1 MRPLTF
7 FPLLGSVA
15 LALSGCGSS
24 TPNDPG
30 EPEYALEVRWLGD
43 APSAPTQLAFNRAV
57 SRIKSIVVG
66 GLSPV
71 QLPADFNLE
80 QCNPDLG
87 GHPSI
92 PQETVQGLII
102 YVLVEPIDGQGNVLG
117 SAGPCLVRAENQN
130 KPALGVMRLD
140 EADLATFSTQERLDA
155 LILHETLHV
164 VGFGTIWTDNSL
176 LTGEDTPDARFVGAE
191 AREACV
197 EEMSGETTC
206 ANDVPVHSADGE
218 GSAYSHWRESVFV
231 SELMTPFLQAGS
243 APLSAMS
250 IRSLADLGYEVSA
263 SSADAFVVAAGLRAA
278 SLQDGASAAI
288 ELPEPLAPRFKLGA
302 NGTLTPLGRIR

>member
-1 MRPLTF
+1 MRPLTYV
-7 FPLLGSVA
+7 PLLGSVA
-15 LALSGCGSS
+15 LALSGCGNTVNS
-24 TPNDPG
+24 PG

-43 APSAPTQLAFNRAV
+43 TPSAPTQLAFNRAV
-57 SRIKSIVVG
+57 NRIKSIIVG
-66 GLSPV
+66 GLTPV
-71 QLPADFNLE
+71 QLPADFNVE
-80 QCNPDLG
+80 QCNAELTGYPDV
-87 GHPSI
+87 

-102 YVLVEPIDGQGNVLG
+102 YVLVEPIDGQGSVLG
-117 SAGPCLVRAENQN
+117 SAGPCLVRGENRS

-140 EADLATFSTQERLDA
+140 QADLQSLSTQERLDA

-191 AREACV
+191 AREACA
-197 EEMSGETTC
+197 EDMGGENTC
-206 ANDVPVHSADGE
+206 ATDVPVHSADGE
-218 GSAYSHWRESVFV
+218 GSAYSHWRESTFA
-231 SELMTPFLQAGS
+231 SELMTPFLQLGS

-263 SSADAFVVAAGLRAA
+263 SSADAFLVAAGLRAA
-278 SLQDGASAAI
+278 VRDDAGPAI

-302 NGTLTPLGRIR
+302 NGALTPLGRNR